1 MGPTCL
7 SRVCCEAHD
16 ALFIVES
23 NFICFL
29 ELFITD
35 GIREVI
41 NRENSMLVKNTKV
54 NFTYYNMT
62 VLNLFSLWEIN
73 VLMGSSRCVCL
84 WLSVGP
90 SLLLLISAAF
100 SLLRRPGPSV
110 VALRMGLLRLP
121 AGACSVCL
129 LLCLSDPWKRCE
141 DSFWCFPPQQRCLL
155 GVVEGTAC
163 LPHLS
168 CPVATFLQEHV
179 APCPAGEMA
188 LWTNRVPVH

>member
-1 MGPTCL
+1 MCL

-41 NRENSMLVKNTKV
+41 NREKSMLVKNTKV

-73 VLMGSSRCVCL
+73 VLMGSSCCVCL

-90 SLLLLISAAF
+90 ALHLISAAL
-100 SLLRRPGPSV
+100 SLLRRPGPSM
-110 VALRMGLLRLP
+110 VALRMGLTKISVWKNAKKKKKEWGWLAIADSQLES
-121 AGACSVCL
+121 ALSICLSVCL
-129 LLCLSDPWKRCE
+129 ADPWKRGE
-141 DSFWCFPPQQRCLL
+141 DGFWCFPP
-155 GVVEGTAC
+155 
-163 LPHLS
+163 
-168 CPVATFLQEHV
+168 
-179 APCPAGEMA
+179 
-188 LWTNRVPVH
+188 